1 MLIYNLLLAIKKKIT
16 ADKIRELVRCQS
28 SRMEGHGLMNIL
40 DSFEQNWFN
49 TPNCEAI
56 YLSRNKTITFWH
68 TSSIYNWRLMLQ
80 SAFLRKEQ
88 SFLYSQLRK
97 PSSVVAKRA
106 DTSPCKRPACK
117 EWGRLSWRVGLYQ
130 AHCWGESGI
139 PCLVFCPF
147 SKDTKRLKKVEKRA
161 KGGRKNTLKWV
172 QTV

>member
-1 MLIYNLLLAIKKKIT
+1 MLIYNLLLAIKKKT

-28 SRMEGHGLMNIL
+28 SGMEGHGLMNIL

-117 EWGRLSWRVGLYQ
+117 EWGRLS
-130 AHCWGESGI
+130 
-139 PCLVFCPF
+139 
-147 SKDTKRLKKVEKRA
+147 
-161 KGGRKNTLKWV
+161 
-172 QTV
+172 